1 MSWYIKVLK
10 KYAVFS
16 GRATRQEYWMFTL
29 IHIAIS
35 FALLL
40 FDGVV
45 GSGGIL
51 YYIYSFAVAL
61 PSLGVVA
68 RRLHD
73 TDRSGWW
80 MLIAFVPLIGF
91 IAMIVFLVKDSDQFE
106 NRYGENPYGPD
117 PKIEMD

>member
-1 MSWYIKVLK
+1 MSWYIKALK

-45 GSGGIL
+45 GSGGVL
-51 YYIYSFAVAL
+51 YFIYSFAVAL

-91 IAMIVFLVKDSDQFE
+91 IAMIVFLVTDSTPWD
-106 NRYGENPYGPD
+106 NHYGPTS
-117 PKIEMD
+117 KIQDGLGS